1 MTPLRWKPL
10 LAAGLCS
17 GLLQVVAGVATYVAG
32 VYFAPWSGFVSL
44 ALLAAAVVFGLRWYV
59 THVLDRR
66 TTYVGALFA
75 GVTIAVVTGL
85 VYVVYNFIS
94 VSLLY
99 PHFLDDMAQ
108 ARFAAQANG
117 LDPARATDLL
127 ASLRASTTLSGVIA
141 ANLRGFCVLGTAISA
156 LAALGFLYAFPP
168 RPGGAPIASRGA
180 TAI

>member
-17 GLLQVVAGVATYVAG
+17 GLLQVVAGVAMYVAG

-117 LDPARATDLL
+117 LDPARVVIIPREARANTVSRSARCVGNARAHALSARQSRTSKPNARS
-127 ASLRASTTLSGVIA
+127 AS
-141 ANLRGFCVLGTAISA
+141 SA
-156 LAALGFLYAFPP
+156 
-168 RPGGAPIASRGA
+168 
-180 TAI
+180 